1 MMAAMPPM
9 KAYSAHKNASRSE
22 KEPNTSI
29 KLSTLPRAGVLQLL
43 LIHKLFWP
51 GCYAAVRMAAL
62 HAALLCV
69 RGTSWVVPARS
80 GFILGSTLRLHVLGD
95 EAAFGIGLAFDKGLG
110 FIDESV
116 WKRVAAYVGDGHGL
130 ALFDQN
136 EFDAA
141 GEVVNAALLDGAG
154 NAHAASAIRAVQ

>member
-29 KLSTLPRAGVLQLL
+29 ELPTLPRAGVLQLL
-43 LIHKLFWP
+43 LIRKLFWP
-51 GCYAAVRMAAL
+51 GGDAAVQMAAS

-69 RGTSWVVPARS
+69 RGPSWFVPAGS
-80 GFILGSTLRLHVLGD
+80 GFVLGSTLRLHVLGD

-110 FIDESV
+110 FVDESV
-116 WKRVAAYVGDGHGL
+116 GKRVGAYVGDGHGL
-130 ALFDQN
+130 ALFY
-136 EFDAA
+136 
-141 GEVVNAALLDGAG
+141 
-154 NAHAASAIRAVQ
+154 